1 MLGNTLT
8 KVETSFEP
16 SVEITPLDSTDE
28 GTYTLAMLDPDAPS
42 HQDPK
47 FGPFRHWIVSQLDF
61 DVNLNGTPYRL
72 LELPTFV
79 LYRYKVY
86 DLPRQAKSLLQ
97 LPRKRS

>member
-8 KVETSFEP
+8 KVETSSEP

-42 HQDPK
+42 HQDPN